1 MDPANGCW
9 LLHPRGA
16 STVAW
21 WLGRALLKGGS
32 RAVRGYGHTIE
43 IGKLGWQSVWR
54 WDACL
59 GCSPCPGAACGS
71 RCPPS
76 PRASPARAYPEQ
88 KFTVDVYGKR
98 RLFFFKMSC
107 GIHSWFSLCL
117 FTSDRVV
124 KHKEIRNHLN
134 HRGSA

>member
-1 MDPANGCW
+1 M
-9 LLHPRGA
+9 
-16 STVAW
+16 
-21 WLGRALLKGGS
+21 
-32 RAVRGYGHTIE
+32 AVRLAVGRVSGLLPVP
-43 IGKLGWQSVWR
+43 GGCVRQPLG
-54 WDACL
+54 
-59 GCSPCPGAACGS
+59 
-71 RCPPS
+71 PS